1 MTADHRIIGNELK
14 LFFFDDMSPGSCFFL
29 PKGAKIYNRLI
40 DFLRSCYNSL
50 GYQEVITP
58 NIYNKNLWKISGH
71 WDKYKENM
79 FLIENDTINNHINKN
94 ENYSDNNEITLDNNE
109 ILDNNVTIFDN
120 DIHFSLKPMN
130 CPGHCLLYKHMNV
143 SYKDLPIRLADFGV
157 LHRNEFSGALTGL
170 TRVRRFQQDDAHIF
184 CTLEQVE
191 TEIENYLHFLETVYN
206 HFNFKFEVE
215 LSTRPDKYIGNLD
228 NWNKAEQILE
238 SKIKKISKWKI
249 NKGDGAFYGPKID
262 VKIKDS
268 LKRKHQCGTIQLDFN
283 LPERFQLKY
292 SNDNE
297 GLDTPVLIHRA
308 IFGSIERFMA
318 ILLEHTNGRLPFWL
332 SPSQISI
339 IPISNIYLDYANQIK
354 EKFNNYDVV
363 VDNSKETLNKKI
375 RNSQKQCFNYIF
387 VVGEKEMETNT
398 INIRIGKNILGTKT
412 LEETLLI
419 CQNDY
424 QKNKLF

>member
-1 MTADHRIIGNELK
+1 
-14 LFFFDDMSPGSCFFL
+14 
-29 PKGAKIYNRLI
+29 
-40 DFLRSCYNSL
+40 
-50 GYQEVITP
+50 
-58 NIYNKNLWKISGH
+58 
-71 WDKYKENM
+71 M